1 MERSAPGR
9 KSMDVW
15 SAVLVWT
22 GLSLLG
28 WGLVGLVL
36 KAI

>member
-1 MERSAPGR
+1 MERTAPTR
-9 KSMDVW
+9 KTMDVW

-28 WGLVGLVL
+28 WGIVGLVF
-36 KAI
+36 KAL